1 MYACVCVYIYICI
14 HTYIRTYIY
23 LEHELSQRLSSV
35 HRGLVSMHG
44 GLVRTCRFVSS
55 PSRVCIRAKA
65 ASTCRTSGSSA
76 HASAASLAAAP
87 ASYVSIFQH
96 ASAYVSIPQHT
107 TAYVS
112 IRQHTSACA
121 SAASLAA
128 CARRESRRR
137 RGMHRA

>member
-1 MYACVCVYIYICI
+1 MYVCVWMCVYIYTYT
-14 HTYIRTYIY
+14 HTYVHTC
-23 LEHELSQRLSSV
+23 LEHELAQRLASV

-44 GLVRTCRFVSS
+44 DLVRTCRFVSS

-76 HASAASLAAAP
+76 HASAAYLAAAP

-112 IRQHTSACA
+112 IRQHTSAYA